1 MDRKTKRLKRHY
13 RVNRIL
19 VRDGFDGDYGYAK
32 ARHWGEKK
40 ASLHLYAFTEDKR
53 DYHKKAV
60 KNSIEAMKN
69 YGTNKDIKKTKNGVE
84 LDDRHRKFFR
94 VASTNMKKVLNTFEK
109 KGTLPANSAIVDDY
123 LSKHPEGLRIVIPPP
138 RNKKPKKVKQ

>member
-32 ARHWGEKK
+32 ARYWGEKK
-40 ASLHLYAFTEDKR
+40 ASLHLYAFTEDKQ

-69 YGTNKDIKKTKNGVE
+69 YGTNKDIKETKNGVE

-109 KGTLPANSAIVDDY
+109 KGTLPAYGCIVDDY
-123 LSKHPEGLRIVIPPP
+123 LSKHPEGLRYVSKPP
-138 RNKKPKKVKQ
+138 RTKSKKVKQ